1 MDLEDSRAPALRK
14 YARATMRLSAA
25 VLLCCALFA
34 CDTDT
39 KKKKQAS
46 SDDDDEPRK
55 SKTSQ
60 SSKANADKAAKLD
73 EYTVKGIQFVYF
85 KIPAGLSREQLIET
99 AQKLHEQEPKAQLV
113 LVDDDSKV
121 REYVTYAKAISG
133 LGELKE
139 PMPQEWADKHI
150 VANVQLYMS
159 GKFVLCEGN
168 GSKEIAELR

>member
-1 MDLEDSRAPALRK
+1 
-14 YARATMRLSAA
+14 MRILAA
-25 VLLCCALFA
+25 IFVCSALFG

-39 KKKKQAS
+39 KKKKRPS
-46 SDDDDEPRK
+46 SDEDDEPRK

-60 SSKANADKAAKLD
+60 SAKAGEGNAAKLD

-121 REYVTYAKAISG
+121 KEYINYAKAISG
-133 LGELKE
+133 QGELNE

-168 GSKEIAELR
+168 GSKEIAELK